1 MLIADRDLTNFVSRH
16 TLVMKG
22 KIMFINR
29 KMTFCINELS
39 VINGFFHF
47 HIILMFLLFL
57 LTVMQIYDLWRLGL
71 FFIHMLFPLVFLLY
85 SQP

>member
-57 LTVMQIYDLWRLGL
+57 LTVMQIYDL
-71 FFIHMLFPLVFLLY
+71 
-85 SQP
+85 